1 MSDKIQGDDFPV
13 VCPATSPYKF
23 VLVNDL
29 IGEDV
34 CDLKA
39 EFVPDEIDAN
49 FLPDVW
55 SSDEAA
61 HEALGVLGYS
71 VKVVKK

>member
-13 VCPATSPYKF
+13 VVPRTYPYRF

-34 CDLKA
+34 CDLSA
-39 EFVPDEIDAN
+39 EFVADDDYDD
-49 FLPDVW
+49 LPDVW
-55 SSDEAA
+55 SSDAAA